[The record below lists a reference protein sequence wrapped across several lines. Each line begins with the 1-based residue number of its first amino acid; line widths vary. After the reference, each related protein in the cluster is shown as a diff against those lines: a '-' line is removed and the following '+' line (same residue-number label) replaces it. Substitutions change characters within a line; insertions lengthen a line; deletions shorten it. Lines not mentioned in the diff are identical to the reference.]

1 MDIKTSPLVQAASQ
15 AKRPTRWW
23 MGWIVVFGVGV
34 IVVESGAALLAGMV
48 LGEPSASPVAGQIA
62 EAVTFGSTL
71 LVLGLWVTLK
81 EQRPF
86 RSVGFM
92 GTRAAHR
99 FFGGTLI
106 GGFMLLLPVLA
117 LLATGRYENTASH
130 ETSTGSAALILPFLV
145 WVVQSSTEEAVVR
158 GYLLQISALQ
168 LPSWLALGIS
178 SVMFGVAHLDFHP
191 LVLTNITLA
200 AFFFSFVA
208 LGQGSLW
215 MACGIHA
222 GWNYT
227 QGSLLGVPVSGI
239 ERDASIWAL
248 GPAQGAPEWLTG
260 GDFGI
265 EGGAAAT
272 VVLAIA
278 VVISFVYYRRCEEI
292 RQRPTLG

>member
-1 MDIKTSPLVQAASQ
+1 MWTAPLAAS
-15 AKRPTRWW
+15 
-23 MGWIVVFGVGV
+23 
-34 IVVESGAALLAGMV
+34 SAGHYWGLDDV
-48 LGEPSASPVAGQIA
+48 PPGPPAGDREILRNCSARNLDRLCGPHPA
-62 EAVTFGSTL
+62 
-71 LVLGLWVTLK
+71 
-81 EQRPF
+81 
-86 RSVGFM
+86 
-92 GTRAAHR
+92 
-99 FFGGTLI
+99 
-106 GGFMLLLPVLA
+106 
-117 LLATGRYENTASH
+117 
-130 ETSTGSAALILPFLV
+130 LPF

-178 SVMFGVAHLDFHP
+178 SVIFGIAHLDFHP

-200 AFFFSFVA
+200 AFCFSFVA

-227 QGSLLGVPVSGI
+227 QGSLLGIPVSGS
-239 ERDASIWAL
+239 EREGSIWAL

-292 RQRPTLG
+292 RQRPTLLEGVRGNDDTRSTGSPG